1 MKIEWLTWTFMFI
14 GAAFLLLAAVG
25 IFRFPDLYS
34 RMQAAT
40 KGATLGIAAMLLG
53 VAIYF
58 DELGVTTRALLVIV
72 FFFLTAPVAAHMLGR
87 AAYILGVPLWEGT
100 IGDELKG
107 HYDFHTHVLRSDSGR
122 AAATSSSEGGGDP
135 TPPPGG

>member
-1 MKIEWLTWTFMFI
+1 MSEGIAWILMYT
-14 GAAFLLLAAVG
+14 GAVFLFLAAVG

-40 KGATLGIAAMLLG
+40 KGATLGIALMLLG
-53 VAIYF
+53 VAVYF
-58 DELGVTTRALLVIV
+58 GELGVTTRALLVIV

-107 HYDFHTHVLRSDSGR
+107 HYDPKTHALRSDAGGAGSTSPSDGESPSG
-122 AAATSSSEGGGDP
+122 S
-135 TPPPGG
+135 

>member
-1 MKIEWLTWTFMFI
+1 MATEAAAWILMFL
-14 GAAFLLLAAVG
+14 GATFLLLAAIGV
-25 IFRFPDLYS
+25 FRMPDLYS

-40 KGATLGIAAMLLG
+40 KAATLGIASMLLG

-87 AAYILGVPLWEGT
+87 AAYIMGVPLWEGT
-100 IGDELKG
+100 IRDELEGCYEKK
-107 HYDFHTHVLRSDSGR
+107 TRRLKDSLSGDSSR
-122 AAATSSSEGGGDP
+122 SSEDRS
-135 TPPPGG
+135 

>member
-1 MKIEWLTWTFMFI
+1 MMSEGLAWILMYT
-14 GAAFLLLAAVG
+14 GALFLLLAAVG

-40 KGATLGIAAMLLG
+40 KGATLGIALMLLG
-53 VAIYF
+53 VAVFF
-58 DELGVTTRALLVIV
+58 DDLGVTTRALLVIA

-107 HYDFHTHVLRSDSGR
+107 RYNLKTHVLRSEPGS
-122 AAATSSSEGGGDP
+122 ASSSSSQTEKDPASPPEG
-135 TPPPGG
+135 

>member
-1 MKIEWLTWTFMFI
+1 MSEGLAWILTYT
-14 GAAFLLLAAVG
+14 GAVFLLLAAVG

-40 KGATLGIAAMLLG
+40 KGATLGIALMLLG
-53 VAIYF
+53 VAVYF

-107 HYDFHTHVLRSDSGR
+107 HYNLETHVLRSEPGSTS
-122 AAATSSSEGGGDP
+122 AASSSEAGRDPIPPHGD
-135 TPPPGG
+135 

>member
-1 MKIEWLTWTFMFI
+1 MSEGIAWILMYT
-14 GAAFLLLAAVG
+14 GAVFLLLAAVG

-40 KGATLGIAAMLLG
+40 KGATLGIALMLLG
-53 VAIYF
+53 VAVYF
-58 DELGVTTRALLVIV
+58 EELGVTTRALLVIV

-107 HYDFHTHVLRSDSGR
+107 HYNLETRVLRSEQNSTS
-122 AAATSSSEGGGDP
+122 ASSSSEAGRDP
-135 TPPPGG
+135 IPPP

>member
-1 MKIEWLTWTFMFI
+1 MSEGLAWILMYA
-14 GAAFLLLAAVG
+14 GALFLLLAAVG

-40 KGATLGIAAMLLG
+40 KGATLGIALMLLG
-53 VAIYF
+53 VAVYF
-58 DELGVTTRALLVIV
+58 DDLGVTTRALLVIV

-107 HYDFHTHVLRSDSGR
+107 RYNLKTHVLRSDAGGAEASSASEEGTPSG
-122 AAATSSSEGGGDP
+122 S
-135 TPPPGG
+135 